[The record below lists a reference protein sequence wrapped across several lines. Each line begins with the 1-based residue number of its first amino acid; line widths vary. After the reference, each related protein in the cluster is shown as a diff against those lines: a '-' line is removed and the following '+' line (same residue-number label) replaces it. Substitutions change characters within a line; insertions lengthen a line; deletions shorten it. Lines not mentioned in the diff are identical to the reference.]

1 MKKLGIILFFFFCTS
16 ALVAQET
23 YTIQNETLQ
32 LKTEVEG
39 QLDLLWNIINGK
51 YRYFVRS
58 ADNDITELVNTRN
71 ENRKYQEEYQTTL
84 KNLTGVSAENI
95 NFTLT
100 DIKIYLDNYNATQDP
115 SYVSSV
121 YNAKLQLL
129 LEVFG
134 GITNSPFINN
144 PDNSMS
150 PQFGTELELLDGN
163 RIKRHAL
170 FMQLRHVFKS
180 NDFEYSTTELA
191 LGYRFRFVN
200 CHAFSLFAQ
209 SKFATLNFLKNT
221 VPGPSDEPV
230 DISETVFDVPFTF
243 GIGAD
248 IRLSEKSFM
257 TVRYNE
263 LFAAL
268 LDNNGNFS
276 TNITLGYKFNL

>member
-1 MKKLGIILFFFFCTS
+1 MKNLAIVLCFFFSTL
-16 ALVAQET
+16 LVAQET
-23 YTIQNETLQ
+23 YTVQNESLQ

-39 QLDLLWNIINGK
+39 QVDLLWNIIDGK

-58 ADNDITELVNTRN
+58 SDSVITELVNTRN
-71 ENRKYQEEYQTTL
+71 ENRKFQEEYKTTL
-84 KNLTGVSAENI
+84 KNLTGVSAEEV
-95 NFTLT
+95 NFTLN
-100 DIKIYLDNYNATQDP
+100 DIKRYLDSYNATQDP
-115 SYVSSV
+115 SYVSSI

-134 GITNSPFINN
+134 GVTNSPFINN
-144 PDNSMS
+144 PENSTS
-150 PQFGTELELLDGN
+150 PQFGAELELLDGN

-170 FMQLRHVFKS
+170 FMQLRHVFKT

-191 LGYRFRFVN
+191 LGYRFRFIN
-200 CHAFSLFAQ
+200 SHAFSLFGQ
-209 SKFATLNFLKNT
+209 TKFATLNFLKNT

-243 GIGAD
+243 GVGAD
-248 IRLSEKSFM
+248 IRIGDNSFI
-257 TVRYNE
+257 TILYNE

-276 TNITLGYKFNL
+276 TNITLGYKFKL

>member
-1 MKKLGIILFFFFCTS
+1 MKNLAIVLCFFFSTL
-16 ALVAQET
+16 LVAQET
-23 YTIQNETLQ
+23 YTVQNESLQ

-39 QLDLLWNIINGK
+39 QVDLLWNIIDGK

-58 ADNDITELVNTRN
+58 SDSVITELVNTRN
-71 ENRKYQEEYQTTL
+71 ENRKFQEEYKTTL
-84 KNLTGVSAENI
+84 KNLTGVSAEEV
-95 NFTLT
+95 NFTLN
-100 DIKIYLDNYNATQDP
+100 DIKRYLDSYNATQDP
-115 SYVSSV
+115 SYVSSI

-134 GITNSPFINN
+134 GVTNSPFINN
-144 PDNSMS
+144 PENSTS
-150 PQFGTELELLDGN
+150 PQFGAELELLDGN

-170 FMQLRHVFKS
+170 FMQLRHVFKT

-191 LGYRFRFVN
+191 LGYRFRFIN
-200 CHAFSLFAQ
+200 SHAFSLFGQ
-209 SKFATLNFLKNT
+209 TKFATLNFLKNT

-243 GIGAD
+243 GVGAD
-248 IRLSEKSFM
+248 IRIGDNSFI
-257 TVRYNE
+257 TIRYNE

-276 TNITLGYKFNL
+276 TNITLGYKFKL

>member
-1 MKKLGIILFFFFCTS
+1 MKNLAIVLCFFFSTL
-16 ALVAQET
+16 LVAQET
-23 YTIQNETLQ
+23 YTVQNESLQ

-39 QLDLLWNIINGK
+39 QVDLLWNIIDGK

-58 ADNDITELVNTRN
+58 SDSVIIELVNTRN
-71 ENRKYQEEYQTTL
+71 ENRKFQEEYKTTL
-84 KNLTGVSAENI
+84 KNLTGVSAEEV
-95 NFTLT
+95 NFTLN
-100 DIKIYLDNYNATQDP
+100 DIKRYLDSYNTTQDP
-115 SYVSSV
+115 SYVSSI

-134 GITNSPFINN
+134 GVTNSPFINN
-144 PDNSMS
+144 PENTIS

-170 FMQLRHVFKS
+170 FMQLRHVFKT

-191 LGYRFRFVN
+191 LGYRFRFIN
-200 CHAFSLFAQ
+200 SHAFSLFGQ
-209 SKFATLNFLKNT
+209 TKFATLNFLKNT

-243 GIGAD
+243 GVGAD
-248 IRLSEKSFM
+248 IRIGDNSFI
-257 TVRYNE
+257 TIRYNE

-276 TNITLGYKFNL
+276 TNITLGYKFKL